1 MAGSYRHVVSD
12 TAGNMGKLLD
22 PRDVVS
28 MLETPGD
35 VFGAVE
41 EMFGMIWF
49 LAGQINPE
57 DPASVVELAENNFRA
72 GIELSPGVMNDVE
85 PDPDDEFDD

>member
-12 TAGNMGKLLD
+12 SAGNVGKLLD

-35 VFGAVE
+35 VFEAVE

-49 LAGQINPE
+49 LAGQINPG
-57 DPASVVELAENNFRA
+57 DPASVVELAENNFRS
-72 GIELSPGVMNDVE
+72 GIEISPGVMDDVE
-85 PDPDDEFDD
+85 PDDEFD

>member
-49 LAGQINPE
+49 LAGQINPD
-57 DPASVVELAENNFRA
+57 DPASVVELAEDNFRA
-72 GIELSPGVMNDVE
+72 GIETSPDVE
-85 PDPDDEFDD
+85 PDPDDEFDH